1 MKWTLFIFILFM
13 GFSFFFFFKQ
23 CCNEHWGTPVSFPSG
38 FLSVYAQQWDCWII
52 MVFSRQEYWSGL
64 PFPSPMDHVLCVAK
78 GQTQLSDWTGLT
90 DSLFPLT
97 YIYFLPNRAK
107 DNIWF
112 IPLVWA
118 PKHSISSWCIYSN
131 NKAWISNFLMLSDT
145 PFLNVCE
152 VFLFVYFHST
162 KCVLSTDPAIM
173 WIHKMLFGFRFV
185 LVCYTYKGTLNGA
198 SPITL
203 ELPPAKNTLL
213 CQQRSF

>member
-23 CCNEHWGTPVSFPSG
+23 CCNEHWGTPVSFPPG

-52 MVFSRQEYWSGL
+52 VVFSRQEYWSGL

-145 PFLNVCE
+145 PFLMYVRFFCLFIFIAQNV
-152 VFLFVYFHST
+152 FWALT
-162 KCVLSTDPAIM
+162 QLSC
-173 WIHKMLFGFRFV
+173 GFTRCC
-185 LVCYTYKGTLNGA
+185 LALG
-198 SPITL
+198 
-203 ELPPAKNTLL
+203 L
-213 CQQRSF
+213 C